1 MGTIR
6 NRMVIVHHYSAEII
20 EIMRKDAIEH
30 FQKLVKED
38 DPNTKYIVSYS
49 MVSQILTT
57 PINGEYSFVIMGDC
71 SKLGWTTS
79 ELFERGRTEWAK
91 RWRESGD
98 SYLVLVADFGEDYE
112 ATIEELN

>member
-38 DPNTKYIVSYS
+38 DPNTKYIVSNS
-49 MVSQILTT
+49 MVSPILTS
-57 PINGEYSFVIMGDC
+57 PINGEYSFVIMG
-71 SKLGWTTS
+71 TVQN
-79 ELFERGRTEWAK
+79 WAGQHLNCLK
-91 RWRESGD
+91 GD
-98 SYLVLVADFGEDYE
+98 
-112 ATIEELN
+112 ELNGRNVGEKVAIHI